1 MAMDLQALF
10 NAIHDAF
17 PETER
22 CVIRQ
27 CCTCSCVHSF
37 THADLR
43 VSLCVCVFHVL
54 LRVLAEHSRRGKP
67 YVDEY
72 IRAFYLPTEDEAL
85 NWVRAHKHVYSRPH
99 LLSLIANGI
108 GAKMKKKKA
117 REMRDSVE
125 SILNG
130 E

>member
-1 MAMDLQALF
+1 MDLQAIF

-22 CVIRQ
+22 CVISQFWRL
-27 CCTCSCVHSF
+27 CLRAFVHSRTSVCLPLF
-37 THADLR
+37 VLR
-43 VSLCVCVFHVL
+43 IL

-85 NWVRAHKHVYSRPH
+85 DWVRAHKIVYSRAH

>member
-1 MAMDLQALF
+1 MFSSSARL
-10 NAIHDAF
+10 
-17 PETER
+17 
-22 CVIRQ
+22 
-27 CCTCSCVHSF
+27 
-37 THADLR
+37 
-43 VSLCVCVFHVL
+43 SLL
-54 LRVLAEHSRRGKP
+54 SVLAEHSRRGKP

-85 NWVRAHKHVYSRPH
+85 EWVRAHKHVYSRPH

-130 E
+130 QG